1 MTTSKTQRFIKRTA
15 LATLILST
23 AGFLT
28 SVAQAAPLKI
38 GYSDWPGF
46 VAWQIAIDKGWL
58 KEAGV
63 DASFQWF
70 DYSASLDAFAA
81 GKLDAVGATN
91 GDMLVTGAGGTKGVM
106 VLLTDYSSGND
117 MVIGTPA
124 IKSIKDLAGKS
135 VGVERGLVDHLLL
148 VNALKKNGIAES
160 SVKLVNGK
168 TNELPQV
175 LASGSVAAVAVWQP
189 VANQTLKAVAGSHP
203 LYTSADAPGLI
214 YDGITVNPAS
224 LAAKRADWIKMG
236 KVWDR
241 VVKYINDP
249 KTQPDAVRIMS
260 GRVGVAPA
268 TYQHFLNGTHLL
280 DLTAN
285 QKAMVKGKGFDSI
298 YGSTYFVNQFNVT
311 TGAYK
316 QLLNADSFID
326 PNVVHGK

>member
-1 MTTSKTQRFIKRTA
+1 MSNTQVWKSLKRVA
-15 LATLILST
+15 LATALLGS
-23 AGFLT
+23 AGLA
-28 SVAQAAPLKI
+28 SAAPLKI

-117 MVIGTPA
+117 MVIGMPA

-148 VNALKKNGIAES
+148 VNALKKAGVPETA
-160 SVKLVNGK
+160 VTLVNGK

-189 VANQTLKAVAGSHP
+189 VANQTLKLVAGSHP

-214 YDGITVNPAS
+214 YDGIAVNPAS
-224 LAAKRADWIKMG
+224 LAANRAEWIKMG

-241 VVKYINDP
+241 VVHYINDP
-249 KTQPDAVRIMS
+249 KTQPDAVKIMS

-280 DLTAN
+280 DLAAN
-285 QKAMVKGKGFDSI
+285 QKAMVKGKGFTSI
-298 YGSTYFVNQFNVT
+298 YGSTDFVNVFNVK

-316 QLLNADSFID
+316 QALNID
-326 PNVVHGK
+326 PFFDPKVVNGK